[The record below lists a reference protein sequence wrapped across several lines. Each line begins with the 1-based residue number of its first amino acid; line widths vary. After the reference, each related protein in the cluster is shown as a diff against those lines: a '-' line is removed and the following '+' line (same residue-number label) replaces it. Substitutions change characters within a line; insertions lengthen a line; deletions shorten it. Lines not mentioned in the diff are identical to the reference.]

1 MSTLSRATIPKYV
14 LNFFLWGPSAFLV
27 AGSACTTG
35 LSTLGGLV
43 DNDHRREALRVCFT
57 ADVEANASEVGG
69 GGRGEGGEGG
79 GGGGGGGVGVEAGGE
94 PMIFYTITYKIGL
107 MKRSRIS
114 HKLFL
119 EGKTIILLNKTPPHK
134 ETRQI
139 NQRTLKDW

>member
-1 MSTLSRATIPKYV
+1 M
-14 LNFFLWGPSAFLV
+14 
-27 AGSACTTG
+27 
-35 LSTLGGLV
+35 
-43 DNDHRREALRVCFT
+43 DNDRRREALRVRFM
-57 ADVEANASEVGG
+57 ADVEADASEVGG
-69 GGRGEGGEGG
+69 GGGGEGGEGGEG

-119 EGKTIILLNKTPPHK
+119 EGKSIRLLNKTPPHK

-139 NQRTLKDW
+139 NQRTLKDR